1 MSLADATAFM
11 NAKLSLSLIT
21 AMLSIACV
29 LNGCQPPKAIS
40 PPVSDAAQSTR
51 DNCCS
56 LLHQLLNEQK
66 GVSFLHFIK
75 REPSEV
81 KKLMKKIAVKSS
93 AGAKLLEGFARHDA
107 SMRLDD
113 LRLPP
118 GEVAT
123 REAIASTE
131 KKDLL
136 GQTGDGF
143 ELALLLTQTQ
153 ALSYAWHLAEV
164 AGENE
169 SQPERARALA
179 GVSEEMKNLYGEVF
193 VMLLSK
199 SK

>member
-1 MSLADATAFM
+1 
-11 NAKLSLSLIT
+11 
-21 AMLSIACV
+21 
-29 LNGCQPPKAIS
+29 
-40 PPVSDAAQSTR
+40 VSDAAQSTR
-51 DNCCS
+51 NNCCS

-66 GVSFLHFIK
+66 DVSFLHFIK

-81 KKLMKKIAVKSS
+81 KNLMKKIAVKSS

-118 GEVAT
+118 GELAT

-153 ALSYAWHLAEV
+153 ALSYAWHLAEI
-164 AGENE
+164 AGEHE

-179 GVSEEMKNLYGEVF
+179 GVSEEMKNLYREVF